1 MAKAGR
7 RKPRKTTSSKSGAS
21 RVPKAA
27 TSQTSDGVRKKSLTG
42 MFLGRETREETAW
55 VVRDRMIP
63 MGIRRMALRRAASG
77 FAWMPRAKGRF
88 QKKGKINQETARVV
102 R

>member
-21 RVPKAA
+21 SVPKAA
-27 TSQTSDGVRKKSLTG
+27 TSQTSEGVRKKSSTG
-42 MFLGRETREETAW
+42 MFLGRETRDETAW
-55 VVRDRMIP
+55 VETDRMMP
-63 MGIRRMALRRAASG
+63 MGMRRMMLRRAAG
-77 FAWMPRAKGRF
+77 GVGWMTLAEGRF
-88 QKKGKINQETARVV
+88 HMSGKINQETARVA